1 MITDRELTQEER
13 AKLAR
18 SSRWTALLF
27 ACLGVLIAIVGI
39 AGIVR
44 GSVST
49 TIGAIQIVCG
59 MALVTTSW
67 KPYQAYLKYKTVP

>member
-1 MITDRELTQEER
+1 MITDRELTQEEC

-49 TIGAIQIVCG
+49 TISGIQIVCG
-59 MALVTTSW
+59 IALAATSW
-67 KPYQAYLKYKTVP
+67 KPYQAYLKYKNGS